1 MNYSDDE
8 LLFLRALDLLEE
20 NRDYIRTG
28 ESEAYLTTYY
38 DYTIDLL
45 KQRLYKDIK

>member
-20 NRDYIRTG
+20 NRDDVSTG
-28 ESEAYLTTYY
+28 ESKVYMTTYY

-45 KQRLYKDIK
+45 KQRLYKDAK

>member
-45 KQRLYKDIK
+45 KQRLFKDAK